1 MSHVCQCTSWLARR
15 QESLPTNRSR
25 HQDEAN
31 LSKQSVVNL
40 SQVLT
45 VEKEMLVEWIGR
57 LSDRRVQQILAGL
70 RLVTEPRPW

>member
-1 MSHVCQCTSWLARR
+1 
-15 QESLPTNRSR
+15 
-25 HQDEAN
+25 
-31 LSKQSVVNL
+31 VVNL